1 MTEILILLA
10 CAVKTADYSRPL
22 DVRESIPEETKTLY
36 IDTSKLKHENLERNS
51 QSTNPLLVEQ
61 ESN

>member
-36 IDTSKLKHENLERNS
+36 IDTSKLKHENLERNKIGRAH
-51 QSTNPLLVEQ
+51 V
-61 ESN
+61 

>member
-1 MTEILILLA
+1 MQRDDTVENQLKSTVQEYVTEILILLA

-36 IDTSKLKHENLERNS
+36 IDTS
-51 QSTNPLLVEQ
+51 
-61 ESN
+61 